1 MAKGN
6 DLLTSYI
13 KKPLAAFLLFFLLF
27 LVTPNAM
34 AGQTFDDGLS
44 LYHQGN
50 LEAAF
55 NVFRDLHRS
64 HPTGTG
70 KLLYFMALSSNRLHR
85 HHEALKYLDAAIQ
98 ANPSLS
104 FARNKAHVE
113 TLRKRLLRESSQFA
127 PDGARNQ
134 LPQQPTSLAALSP
147 DPPHGGH
154 STLMIAMIVVFAI
167 ALLIFFAGRLGEK
180 KKSELQNQT
189 RRQMEETGARL
200 IAAIDKLREE
210 KSYYLLDHPDQK
222 NLLEKAFSNLD
233 TSYVRVLTIMKEAD
247 SPGTDWEDRNRR
259 FEAALAPVD
268 EAIRQ
273 IRFIMEPGSAALP
286 QTPAGT
292 TPALPSVNMHPD
304 AENQP
309 LTGGS
314 DPSKCIFDGNDATNG
329 RTISLERDGKVA
341 FVRVCPKCLS
351 EMENNYQKT
360 GNYAPPQN
368 AFAGGGMG
376 FMGGGMGFG
385 DMMLMDWMMHSGER
399 PEVNNYYQSPE
410 GGAWQGGED
419 HGREDREGSIGEGND
434 RS

>member
-1 MAKGN
+1 MGEEHHRLQSDRIN
-6 DLLTSYI
+6 
-13 KKPLAAFLLFFLLF
+13 PLAAFFLF
-27 LVTPNAM
+27 LILFLMPPNAM
-34 AGQTFDDGLS
+34 AAQTFEDGLS

-55 NVFRDLHRS
+55 NVFRDLHQN

-85 HHEALKYLDAAIQ
+85 HHEALRYLDGAIQ
-98 ANPSLS
+98 TNPSLS
-104 FARNKAHVE
+104 FARNKAHVK
-113 TLRKRLLRESSQFA
+113 TLRERLARETSQ
-127 PDGARNQ
+127 
-134 LPQQPTSLAALSP
+134 LSP
-147 DPPHGGH
+147 DTSGNRLPPPVSSLSGLSPEPSHGGH

-167 ALLIFFAGRLGEK
+167 ALLIFVAGRLGEK
-180 KKSELQNQT
+180 KKNELQNQT
-189 RRQMEETGARL
+189 KRQMEETGARL

-222 NLLEKAFSNLD
+222 NLLEKAFANLD
-233 TSYVRVLTIMKEAD
+233 TSYVRVLTIMKEPD
-247 SPGTDWEDRNRR
+247 TQGTDWEDRNRR

-286 QTPAGT
+286 PSGETPV
-292 TPALPSVNMHPD
+292 PPSVNMHPN

-329 RTISLERDGKVA
+329 RTISLERDGKTA

-351 EMENNYQKT
+351 EMESNYQRT

-368 AFAGGGMG
+368 AFGGGMG

-399 PEVNNYYQSPE
+399 PPEVVNNYYPSPE
-410 GGAWQGGED
+410 SGGWQGGGNHD
-419 HGREDREGSIGEGND
+419 REDREGSIGESSD

>member
-1 MAKGN
+1 MVKGN
-6 DLLTSYI
+6 NHLTTRI
-13 KKPLAAFLLFFLLF
+13 KRPLVASLLFFLLF

-34 AGQTFDDGLS
+34 AAQTFDDGLS

-55 NVFRDLHRS
+55 NIFRDLHQS

-85 HHEALKYLDAAIQ
+85 HHEALKYLNAAIQ

-104 FARNKAHVE
+104 FTRNKAHVE
-113 TLRKRLLRESSQFA
+113 TLRRRLLRETSQFS
-127 PDGARNQ
+127 PDASRNS
-134 LPQQPTSLAALSP
+134 LTPQVSSLAPLSP
-147 DPPHGGH
+147 DSPHGGH
-154 STLMIAMIVVFAI
+154 STLMIVMIVVFAI
-167 ALLIFFAGRLGEK
+167 ALLIFVAGRMGEK

-222 NLLEKAFSNLD
+222 NLLEKAFTNLD

-247 SPGTDWEDRNRR
+247 TQGTDWEDRNRR

-286 QTPAGT
+286 PLGETPVT
-292 TPALPSVNMHPD
+292 PSVNMHPN

-351 EMENNYQKT
+351 EMETNYQKT

-368 AFAGGGMG
+368 AFGGGGMG

-385 DMMLMDWMMHSGER
+385 DMMLMDWMMHSGEQR

-410 GGAWQGGED
+410 SGGWQGGED
-419 HGREDREGSIGEGND
+419 HGREDRNGAIGEGSD

>member
-1 MAKGN
+1 MGKGSHH
-6 DLLTSYI
+6 LTNYI
-13 KKPLAAFLLFFLLF
+13 SRPLAAVLFFFLLF

-34 AGQTFDDGLS
+34 AAQTFEDGLS
-44 LYHQGN
+44 LYHEGN
-50 LEAAF
+50 IEAAF
-55 NVFRDLHRS
+55 NIFRDLHQS

-85 HHEALKYLDAAIQ
+85 HHEALKYLDEAIQ

-113 TLRKRLLRESSQFA
+113 TLKKRLERESGQLSQDA
-127 PDGARNQ
+127 SRNQ
-134 LPQQPTSLAALSP
+134 LSPASSFAALSQES
-147 DPPHGGH
+147 PHGGH
-154 STLMIAMIVVFAI
+154 STLMIAIIVVFAI
-167 ALLIFFAGRLGEK
+167 ALLIFVAGRLGEK

-189 RRQMEETGARL
+189 KRQMEETGARL

-222 NLLEKAFSNLD
+222 NLLEKAFANLD
-233 TSYVRVLTIMKEAD
+233 TSYVRVLTIMKETD
-247 SPGTDWEDRNRR
+247 TQGTDWEDRNRR

-286 QTPAGT
+286 SSGETPV
-292 TPALPSVNMHPD
+292 PPSVNMHPN

-351 EMENNYQKT
+351 EMETNYQRT

-368 AFAGGGMG
+368 AFGGGMG

-410 GGAWQGGED
+410 GGGWQGSGNQD
-419 HGREDREGSIGEGND
+419 REDRSGSIGESSD

>member
-1 MAKGN
+1 MREGSHR
-6 DLLTSYI
+6 LTVHL
-13 KKPLAAFLLFFLLF
+13 KRPLAAFLLFVLSF
-27 LVTPNAM
+27 LVAPSAM
-34 AGQTFDDGLS
+34 AAQTFEDGLS

-55 NVFRDLHRS
+55 NVFRDLHQS

-113 TLRKRLLRESSQFA
+113 ALRSRLVRETSQFS
-127 PDGARNQ
+127 PDASRNQ
-134 LPQQPTSLAALSP
+134 LMPQSSPLSTLSP
-147 DPPHGGH
+147 EPSHGGH
-154 STLMIAMIVVFAI
+154 STLMIAIIVVFAI
-167 ALLIFFAGRLGEK
+167 ALLIFVAGRLGEK
-180 KKSELQNQT
+180 KKSELQNRT
-189 RRQMEETGARL
+189 KRQMEETGARL

-247 SPGTDWEDRNRR
+247 TQGTDWEDRSRR
-259 FEAALAPVD
+259 FESALAPVD

-273 IRFIMEPGSAALP
+273 IRFIMEPGSASLP
-286 QTPAGT
+286 PSGEVPA
-292 TPALPSVNMHPD
+292 APSVNMNPN

-410 GGAWQGGED
+410 SGAWQGGDD
-419 HGREDREGSIGEGND
+419 HGREDRTGSIGEAND

>member
-1 MAKGN
+1 MGKGSHH
-6 DLLTSYI
+6 LTNYI
-13 KKPLAAFLLFFLLF
+13 SRPLAAVLFFFLLF

-34 AGQTFDDGLS
+34 AAQTFEDGLS
-44 LYHQGN
+44 LYHEGN
-50 LEAAF
+50 IEAAF
-55 NVFRDLHRS
+55 NIFRDLHQS

-85 HHEALKYLDAAIQ
+85 HHEALKYLDEAIQ

-113 TLRKRLLRESSQFA
+113 TLKKRLERESGQLSQDA
-127 PDGARNQ
+127 SRNQ
-134 LPQQPTSLAALSP
+134 LSPASSLAALSQES
-147 DPPHGGH
+147 PHGGH
-154 STLMIAMIVVFAI
+154 STLMIAIIVVFAI
-167 ALLIFFAGRLGEK
+167 ALLIFVAGRLGEK

-189 RRQMEETGARL
+189 KRQMEETGARL

-222 NLLEKAFSNLD
+222 NLLEKAFANLD
-233 TSYVRVLTIMKEAD
+233 TSYVRVLTIMKETD
-247 SPGTDWEDRNRR
+247 TQGTDWEDRNRR
-259 FEAALAPVD
+259 FETALAPVD

-286 QTPAGT
+286 SSGETPV
-292 TPALPSVNMHPD
+292 PPSVNMHPN

-351 EMENNYQKT
+351 EMETNYQRT
-360 GNYAPPQN
+360 GSYAPPQN
-368 AFAGGGMG
+368 AFGGGMG

-410 GGAWQGGED
+410 GGGWQGSGNQD
-419 HGREDREGSIGEGND
+419 REDRSGSIGESSD